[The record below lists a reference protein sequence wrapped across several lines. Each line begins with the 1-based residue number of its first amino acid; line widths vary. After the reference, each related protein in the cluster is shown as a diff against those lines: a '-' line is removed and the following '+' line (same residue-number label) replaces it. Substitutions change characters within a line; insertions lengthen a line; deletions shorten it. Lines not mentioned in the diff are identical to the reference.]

1 MRISNAPVDDVVGMQ
16 VLDSLQD
23 LPGVVTKHLLV
34 KRAEAGEQVIDGAT
48 GHKLHEDADDGVLKT
63 RAQVSEH
70 SREYPLVLFE
80 D

>member
-1 MRISNAPVDDVVGMQ
+1 MRISNVPVYDVVGMQ
-16 VLDSLQD
+16 VLDSLQN

-63 RAQVSEH
+63 CAQVSEH
-70 SREYPLVLFE
+70 SRQ
-80 D
+80 